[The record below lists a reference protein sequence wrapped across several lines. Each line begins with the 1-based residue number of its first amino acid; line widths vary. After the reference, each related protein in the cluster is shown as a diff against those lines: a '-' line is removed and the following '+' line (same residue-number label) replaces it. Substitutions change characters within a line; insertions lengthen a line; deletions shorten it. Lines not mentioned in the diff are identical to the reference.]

1 MGGYEWVFGII
12 AVVVLI
18 AVIVLGKKGVF
29 IVPQAKVA
37 IIERLGKFQKV
48 AQSGV
53 NFVNPLWSKPKIIN
67 TEDYT
72 PNRFLLDLAEKYVDL
87 PSQEVITKDN
97 VNVNVDS
104 VIYYQIMDPVKAVY
118 EIRGLDK
125 GIELLAVTTT
135 RNVIGELTLDE
146 TLTSRDTINKRLR
159 KVLDDAT
166 DKWGVRVGRI
176 ELKNIETQGEV
187 EDAMR
192 KQMQAER
199 NKRATILDA
208 EGKKQAM
215 ILEAEGRKE
224 VVIMAAEAKKEAL
237 ICEAVGESQAIKL
250 VFDAI
255 KESQPTK
262 EVLTL
267 KYFEAMK
274 EIADGKS
281 TKIFMPYEASQ
292 LLSSVGAIKEMI
304 SKK

>member
-1 MGGYEWVFGII
+1 MQWVIGII
-12 AVVVLI
+12 VVVILV
-18 AVIVLGKKGVF
+18 AAIVLGRKGIL

-48 AQSGV
+48 AHSGV
-53 NFVNPLWSKPKIIN
+53 NFVNPLWSKAKVIN
-67 TEDYT
+67 PDDYG

-97 VNVNVDS
+97 VNVDVDS

-118 EIRGLDK
+118 ELRGLDK
-125 GIELLAVTTT
+125 GIEHLAVTTT

-146 TLTSRDTINKRLR
+146 TLTSRDTINKKLR

-176 ELKNIETQGEV
+176 ELKNIETKGEV

-199 NKRATILDA
+199 SKRATILEA

-224 VVIMAAEAKKEAL
+224 AVIMEAEAKKEAL
-237 ICEAVGESQAIKL
+237 IREAIGEAEAIKM
-250 VFDAI
+250 VFNAI
-255 KESQPTK
+255 KESQPTQ
-262 EVLTL
+262 EVITI
-267 KYFEAMK
+267 KYLEALK

-281 TKIFMPYEASQ
+281 TKIFMPYEATQ
-292 LLSSVGAIKEMI
+292 LLSSAGAIKEMI

>member
-135 RNVIGELTLDE
+135 RN
-146 TLTSRDTINKRLR
+146 
-159 KVLDDAT
+159 
-166 DKWGVRVGRI
+166 
-176 ELKNIETQGEV
+176 
-187 EDAMR
+187 
-192 KQMQAER
+192 
-199 NKRATILDA
+199 
-208 EGKKQAM
+208 
-215 ILEAEGRKE
+215 
-224 VVIMAAEAKKEAL
+224 
-237 ICEAVGESQAIKL
+237 
-250 VFDAI
+250 
-255 KESQPTK
+255 
-262 EVLTL
+262 
-267 KYFEAMK
+267 
-274 EIADGKS
+274 
-281 TKIFMPYEASQ
+281 
-292 LLSSVGAIKEMI
+292 
-304 SKK
+304 